1 MTMKCFDIPSSG
13 FQFQN
18 LYPPAKKKLWGE
30 AFHNFKN
37 GFSHNCGGNRHH
49 LFDCLSDLSVEKIA
63 IEGIFI
69 IIGNAVS
76 AMTSVSLHCPENLS
90 TCATC
95 VNRSVKTFKTHN
107 IYFWNQLMHYSRSE
121 EFSVSKFSS
130 FSATWNI
137 NQWPRPFIVIE
148 FPKGTKSG
156 NSISLWIQIAFLGK
170 IFQSSLFH

>member
-1 MTMKCFDIPSSG
+1 MTIKCFDIPSSG

-90 TCATC
+90 TCATS
-95 VNRSVKTFKTHN
+95 VNRSVKTLNLFLES
-107 IYFWNQLMHYSRSE
+107 IDAL
-121 EFSVSKFSS
+121 FSIRRILGLNLAHFLPLGTLINGPDHSSSSS
-130 FSATWNI
+130 FQKGRKVETASHCEYKL
-137 NQWPRPFIVIE
+137 PF
-148 FPKGTKSG
+148 
-156 NSISLWIQIAFLGK
+156 
-170 IFQSSLFH
+170 

>member
-18 LYPPAKKKLWGE
+18 LYPPAKLKHWGE

-49 LFDCLSDLSVEKIA
+49 LFYCLSDLSVEKIA

-95 VNRSVKTFKTHN
+95 VNRSVKTFTIFISGINWCTILDQKN
-107 IYFWNQLMHYSRSE
+107 SR
-121 EFSVSKFSS
+121 SKFSS

-137 NQWPRPFIVIE
+137 NQWPRPFIIIE